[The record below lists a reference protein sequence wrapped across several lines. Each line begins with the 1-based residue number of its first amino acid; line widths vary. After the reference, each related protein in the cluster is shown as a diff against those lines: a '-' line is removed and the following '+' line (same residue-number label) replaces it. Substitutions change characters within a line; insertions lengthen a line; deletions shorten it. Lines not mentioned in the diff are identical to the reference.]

1 MVNMRKALTTRK
13 LITLLHASLGPVNPR
28 EEFVNGLRERL
39 ANLPG
44 MPVLVE
50 RPRHWVELAVLAG
63 VGIVGILRL
72 GGRGGGDGSPL
83 RRTHP
88 RVGPERFGGHLSIQ
102 GGEDGLVRLRGS
114 VWTMASR
121 RGRLTWPR

>member
-13 LITLLHASLGPVNPR
+13 LVTLLHASLGPVNPR

-50 RPRHWVELAVLAG
+50 RPRHWVESAVLAG
-63 VGIVGILRL
+63 VGIVGILASAAAVAAM
-72 GGRGGGDGSPL
+72 G
-83 RRTHP
+83 
-88 RVGPERFGGHLSIQ
+88 VRFGGRILALDQ
-102 GGEDGLVRLRGS
+102 NGS
-114 VWTMASR
+114 AATSR
-121 RGRLTWPR
+121 SEEGKTV